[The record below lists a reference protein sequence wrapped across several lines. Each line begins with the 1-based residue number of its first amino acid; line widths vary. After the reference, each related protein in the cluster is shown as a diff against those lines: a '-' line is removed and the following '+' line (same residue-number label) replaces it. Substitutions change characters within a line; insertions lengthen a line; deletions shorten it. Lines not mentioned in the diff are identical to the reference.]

1 MIILFIIC
9 TMWRMFM
16 ICSNCGAQLDDGT
29 EVCPY
34 CGASD
39 DVVIDN
45 NQTETLR
52 HLHDETD
59 RIVNEPDRIVNRT
72 RNTLWKLAIA
82 GTLLLVALLV
92 IFWIVC
98 SVGKAAKSKNEQYTV
113 NKLEKYYSAGD
124 YEKIYDWYY
133 NGTHDYSFKYEKYR
147 IVADL
152 YSDIKYSIDCD
163 STIDYVKRH
172 PGDYDSLTFY
182 IKELMT
188 CVADCDSYESQ
199 GYIYDEEKCVEDI
212 REIAE
217 NVLTDKFKLTEKEIS
232 DLSLKIRK
240 SEGDSVDMNEVAKM
254 SADRL

>member
-1 MIILFIIC
+1 ML
-9 TMWRMFM
+9 M

-45 NQTETLR
+45 NQSATLK

-59 RIVNEPDRIVNRT
+59 RIVNGPDRIVNRT

-82 GTLLLVALLV
+82 AAVLLIVLLVV
-92 IFWIVC
+92 FWIAHG
-98 SVGKAAKSKNEQYTV
+98 VGKVMKSKNDQHTV

-124 YEKIYDWYY
+124 YEKIYEWYY
-133 NGTHDYSFKYEKYR
+133 NGTHDYSFKFEKYK
-147 IVADL
+147 IVANL
-152 YSDIKYSIDCD
+152 YSDIKYSTDCD

-172 PGDYDSLTFY
+172 PQDYESLEFY
-182 IKELMT
+182 IKELMK
-188 CVADCDSYESQ
+188 CVADCDTYESQ
-199 GYIYDEEKCVEDI
+199 GYIYDEGKCVEDI
-212 REIAE
+212 RETAV
-217 NVLTDKFKLTEKEIS
+217 NVLVDKFKLTEKEID
-232 DLSLKIRK
+232 DLSFKIRK
-240 SEGDSVDMNEVAKM
+240 SEGDIADMKDIAKM